1 MPAPASVLCRE
12 RSPSVLP
19 GHGSRYERNEDK
31 CGKQNS
37 YLVKYFYKPENEVVI
52 MDMINRNI
60 DNGRPFDWGRTSSDY
75 AKFRDIYPQEFYERI
90 IRRGLCTKG
99 QTVLDIGT
107 GTGVLPRNMYRY
119 GADWIGTDRSENQV
133 RQAAVLSEGT
143 GIHYQ
148 VAAAEELEFPDHSF
162 DVVTACQCFWYFNHE
177 LLEPKLFRMLKPGGS
192 LLVLYM
198 SWLPFEDEIAGASEA
213 LVLKYNPEWS
223 GGGETMHPIEIPDCY
238 SEGFE
243 LIYHEEYRVSVPFTR
258 ESWNGRLKAC
268 RGIGASLTEKEI
280 AAWEQEHR
288 KLLDQIAP
296 PEFPVLHYGAMA
308 ELRKREAGRKA

>member
-1 MPAPASVLCRE
+1 MGPGGGSSLE
-12 RSPSVLP
+12 RVPRRMRLLQTMRQPCSFVTDTESNTSNRSGYRHAGIRFCLMSGTVSF
-19 GHGSRYERNEDK
+19 GSARSGSRYERNEDK
-31 CGKQNS
+31 CGKRNG
-37 YLVKYFYKPENEVVI
+37 YLVEYFYKAEN
-52 MDMINRNI
+52 D
-60 DNGRPFDWGRTSSDY
+60 
-75 AKFRDIYPQEFYERI
+75 
-90 IRRGLCTKG
+90 
-99 QTVLDIGT
+99 
-107 GTGVLPRNMYRY
+107 
-119 GADWIGTDRSENQV
+119 
-133 RQAAVLSEGT
+133 QA
-143 GIHYQ
+143 
-148 VAAAEELEFPDHSF
+148 AAAEELEFPDHSF